1 MKKKL
6 HHIEMFG
13 ERGTATPKAEPGA
26 STRPRKNPF
35 PKSKCKQIV
44 YRGGTDKFRHLG
56 NNQTVLDVIFFTSS
70 REAAA
75 LYARNSS
82 KKWNL
87 PGKVY
92 MAYLDVKNP
101 MRVASV
107 AQITERISFEW
118 WLEKKGILRKDVT
131 KDRVPSLL
139 PHVDRV
145 QNNLFWQRHLLGEET
160 ASSAEK
166 YRERSEMVA
175 ERTGVEHKDLNLL
188 SDPELEAIHSYV
200 KSTTRDKSRG
210 SESSNGSEMKDK
222 MRDLRYDSIIV
233 AKSKDNF
240 GDLEFDQVAVLE
252 EDSIHWVD

>member
-6 HHIEMFG
+6 RHIAKFE
-13 ERGTATPKAEPGA
+13 EHGTATPKAEAGA
-26 STRPRKNPF
+26 STRPGKSPF
-35 PKSKCKQIV
+35 PQSKCKQVV
-44 YRGGTDKFRHLG
+44 YRGGTEKFRHLG
-56 NNQTVLDVIFFTSS
+56 DNQTVLDVIFFTSS

-92 MAYLDVKNP
+92 RAYLDVKNP

-107 AQITERISFEW
+107 TQITERISFEW
-118 WLEKKGILRKDVT
+118 WLEKKGILRKEVT

-145 QNNLFWQRHLLGEET
+145 QNNLFWQRHLLGEE
-160 ASSAEK
+160 AAFSAGK

-175 ERTGVEHKDLNLL
+175 KKTGVEHKDLNLL

-200 KSTTRDKSRG
+200 NTAPRDKSRG

-222 MRDLRYDSIIV
+222 MRDLKYDSIIV

-252 EDSIHWVD
+252 EESIHWVD